1 MEQKCAI
8 LNQSIVV
15 DELSFVNSQLVFE
28 TSLDISTEVLVNRR
42 QLLRRGALL
51 CTLLLSIS
59 VQQVSTTHISRAASR
74 STKRPFRMLVLGDS
88 VMWGQGLADEHKFS
102 YLVREW
108 ICEQRNSGNCQDK
121 DDVQIHVEA
130 HSGAVIAKP
139 EKDNQKKEEDRFTRT
154 NSPIRYPGEV
164 NNVYPTVWGQV
175 DLARRYYLDNSIP
188 PEEVDLILVNGGIN
202 DMGAPRILAPK
213 LLGFLAGNVT
223 NFAKKYCEDDMKLLL
238 DKVANT
244 FPNARIVVP
253 GYFPLVSIDTPENIV
268 METIG
273 YLFLGK
279 KEKANNKGAI
289 EEESANPP
297 NEVAASHKPSSSLNH
312 MANRSKEWTVA
323 SNAAF
328 AAAVKSF
335 NSTHSGLPVTGK
347 NVPSPP
353 PEGSMRALF
362 VAIPFAD
369 ENAYAAKD
377 AFLWKLVR
385 KSPDVVFECPEKGPF
400 KNLIASD
407 ELQTK
412 RSCMCEEAGKSND
425 IGCLRAGAFH
435 PNVQGA
441 ELYFRSISKELE
453 RILPFTGW
461 ASK

>member
-1 MEQKCAI
+1 MY
-8 LNQSIVV
+8 
-15 DELSFVNSQLVFE
+15 
-28 TSLDISTEVLVNRR
+28 RR
-42 QLLRRGALL
+42 QVVRRGALL
-51 CTLLLSIS
+51 SMILLSIIA
-59 VQQVSTTHISRAASR
+59 QQVSTTHISRATNR
-74 STKRPFRMLVLGDS
+74 STQRPFRMLVLGDS

-102 YLVREW
+102 YLVRQW

-175 DLARRYYLDNSIP
+175 DLAHRYYLDNSIP

-202 DMGAPRILAPK
+202 DMGAPSLLAPK
-213 LLGFLAGNVT
+213 LLGFLAGNI
-223 NFAKKYCEDDMKLLL
+223 NDSARKYCEDDMKLLL
-238 DKVANT
+238 EKVANN

-253 GYFPLVSIDTPENIV
+253 GYFPLVSLNTPENLL

-279 KEKANNKGAI
+279 KEKANNAEAI

-297 NEVAASHKPSSSLNH
+297 NEVAASHKPSKSLVH
-312 MANRSKEWTVA
+312 MANRSRDWTVA
-323 SNAAF
+323 SNAAL
-328 AAAVKSF
+328 ATAVKSF
-335 NSTHSGLPVTGK
+335 NSSRAGLPVTG
-347 NVPSPP
+347 NNSPAPP
-353 PEGSMRALF
+353 PDASARALF
-362 VAIPFAD
+362 VPVLFSD
-369 ENAYAAKD
+369 ENAYAAKS
-377 AFLWKLVR
+377 ALLWKLIR
-385 KSPDVVFECPEKGPF
+385 KGPDVVLECAETNPL
-400 KNLIASD
+400 KNLIAND

-412 RSCMCEEAGKSND
+412 RGCMCEQAGKRND
-425 IGCLRAGAFH
+425 VICMRAGAFH

-441 ELYFRSISKELE
+441 ELYFKSITKELE

>member
-1 MEQKCAI
+1 M
-8 LNQSIVV
+8 
-15 DELSFVNSQLVFE
+15 
-28 TSLDISTEVLVNRR
+28 NRR
-42 QLLRRGALL
+42 QLFRHGALS

-59 VQQVSTTHISRAASR
+59 VQEVSTTHISRAASR

-102 YLVREW
+102 YMVREW
-108 ICEQRNSGNCQDK
+108 ICQKRNNGNCAGK
-121 DDVQIHVEA
+121 EDVQIHVEA
-130 HSGAVIAKP
+130 HSGAVIARP
-139 EKDNQKKEEDRFTRT
+139 EKDNQKKEEDRFTR
-154 NSPIRYPGEV
+154 SVARVKYAGEV
-164 NNVYPTVWGQV
+164 NNDYPTVWGQV

-188 PEEVDLILVNGGIN
+188 TDEVDLILVNGGIN

-213 LLGFLAGNVT
+213 LLGFLAGNISD
-223 NFAKKYCEDDMKLLL
+223 FAKKYCEDDMKLLL

-253 GYFPLVSIDTPENIV
+253 GYFPLVSLNTPENLL

-279 KEKANNKGAI
+279 KENASSKEAF
-289 EEESANPP
+289 EEELANPP
-297 NEVAASHKPSSSLNH
+297 NEVAAAHKPSKSLVH
-312 MANRSKEWTVA
+312 MANRSRDWTVA
-323 SNAAF
+323 SNAAL

-335 NSTHSGLPVTGK
+335 NSSRAGLKLFGVG
-347 NVPSPP
+347 VPSPP
-353 PEGSMRALF
+353 PDASARALF
-362 VAIPFAD
+362 VPVLFSD

-385 KSPDVVFECPEKGPF
+385 KSPDVVLECAETNTL
-400 KNLIASD
+400 KNLIAND

-412 RSCMCEEAGKSND
+412 RPCMCEQAGKRND
-425 IGCLRAGAFH
+425 VICMRAAAFH

-441 ELYFRSISKELE
+441 ELYYRSITKALE
-453 RILPFTGW
+453 RILPFSGW

>member
-1 MEQKCAI
+1 M
-8 LNQSIVV
+8 
-15 DELSFVNSQLVFE
+15 
-28 TSLDISTEVLVNRR
+28 NRR
-42 QLLRRGALL
+42 QLLRRGALS

-102 YLVREW
+102 YKVREW
-108 ICEQRNSGNCQDK
+108 ICEQRNSGNCQNK

-130 HSGAVIAKP
+130 HSGALIARP
-139 EKDNQKKEEDRFTRT
+139 EKDNQKKEEDRFTRN

-164 NNVYPTVWGQV
+164 SNAYPTVWGQV

-188 PEEVDLILVNGGIN
+188 LEEVDLILVNGGIN
-202 DMGAPRILAPK
+202 DMGPARILAPK
-213 LLGFLAGNVT
+213 LLGFLAGNI
-223 NFAKKYCEDDMKLLL
+223 NDFAKKYCEDEMKLLL

-253 GYFPLVSIDTPENIV
+253 GYFPLVSLNTPENV
-268 METIG
+268 LMETIG

-279 KEKANNKGAI
+279 KENANNKGA

-297 NEVAASHKPSSSLNH
+297 NEVAVAHKPSKFLTH
-312 MANRSKEWTVA
+312 MANRSRDWTVS
-323 SNAAF
+323 SNAAL

-335 NSTHSGLPVTGK
+335 NSSHSGLPVIGNK
-347 NVPSPP
+347 VPSPS

-362 VAIPFAD
+362 VAVPFFD
-369 ENAYAAKD
+369 ENAYAAKN

-385 KSPDVVFECPEKGPF
+385 KSPDVIFECAEKDRF

-412 RSCMCEEAGKSND
+412 RPCMCEQAGKSNE

-435 PNVQGA
+435 PNIEGA
-441 ELYFRSISKELE
+441 EAYSKVIIKELE

-461 ASK
+461 VPR